1 MIRQLSWFSVISIF
15 VIPVII
21 LAAGCTKS
29 VEVVKETTMFGIT
42 EKSPAVQP
50 VVVTGTIDCMA
61 CNLKH
66 SAAAKAECSIYG
78 HDHSLKVQQ
87 VTIAGGNPTDVPQGT
102 WYHILPN
109 DNSKALVQEEEYHG
123 KEVEVSGKL
132 YAGAN
137 LLEVETFNLIEK

>member
-15 VIPVII
+15 VIPIII

-29 VEVVKETTMFGIT
+29 VVVEETTTFGVT

-66 SAAAKAECSIYG
+66 LAGAKAECSIYG

-87 VTIAGGNPTDVPQGT
+87 VTIAGSKPTNVPQGT

-109 DNSKALVQEEEYHG
+109 DNSKSLIQDETYHG
-123 KEVEVSGKL
+123 KEVTINGKL

-137 LLEVETFNLIEK
+137 LLEVDTFNLIEK